1 MVIKAEEGGGKV
13 IQPDLAS
20 KTQLTT
26 DQLYFDVPVT
36 GLLLDT
42 PYAFQFQ
49 WIYEDET
56 RSGWSPGFKLTTAKI
71 PTLTAP
77 KFLNTDLSYFNGQ
90 LIIAWNGQDANGNAY
105 TKAFD
110 RINVYIKDETLIGS
124 PYRLVGF
131 LKSAGT
137 LRVAV
142 PPRAHS
148 VKLTV
153 VSVDGA
159 ESFFSAAQFET
170 PKLIPNTLP
179 TDLSAE
185 WVGSN
190 FKLNW
195 THNPAEEFFSYYRIT
210 LTSTSGN
217 TSKVVEIVPTSGVSA
232 QSYVL
237 SLSQNKAMFGLV
249 QRNISAT
256 IKTVNIYGNEGSPVS
271 FPLSAYVS
279 SLPAATITASPI
291 SNGYSVSYTIPT
303 NANFSKIEIQEVE
316 SSASTAPTTGF
327 ADIFSGSTNPAV
339 VIVPNTNKRWVRARF
354 MDDTEAFGAYGA
366 AVQVEPTSPVVVD
379 NAGPDNVASVTA
391 SSGID
396 TSGYLGF
403 NAYADISWPAVTGG
417 GIRGY
422 RIRFSNDNNTT
433 FSYVDSPGSGT
444 TYRLGGLAIGATY
457 KIAVATYDE
466 YNNTSTSYVA
476 GPDVLV
482 TGTPAVTNY
491 ITGGP
496 FQFGVG
502 VGAPITTTQFA
513 VTNNGLGSYSVNGTQ
528 SATLTLSRGATY
540 TFNINAPGHPFYIQ
554 TSGNGYNA
562 LNVFSSGVSLT
573 SGTRDSG
580 VITFQVPQNAPD
592 TLYYQCQFHASM
604 YGQINIV
611 NSNTGNKGLYFDN
624 SNYWYLNA
632 SDSARLKVGGSNSN
646 YLYWDGATFEVDG
659 NITAR
664 QGTFRGNVSII
675 SGGSLYSGTLTP
687 QGALSGAG
695 YILNNLGLTFNSSTT
710 NGITTINGSTGL
722 FTTASA
728 NIGGWNVNS
737 SSVNKTSNQGT
748 ITLDSSTA
756 QIRASS
762 ANYTAGIA
770 APDLNNEADIV
781 IWAGGPRSTASNFYV
796 TASGTVVMKS
806 AIITGYASADAVNG
820 LAKTDMSNVTTID
833 GGKIT
838 TGIIRNSTQA
848 GPSDGSDYSTSGM
861 AINLNNGTIT
871 AKNFR
876 ISSDGTAI
884 FRGSVFSELS
894 LSAPSITGASIGG
907 SKIVVSS
914 AISASALVAFSD
926 SGLSESTDSSSG
938 GSSVGSSPST
948 TQTAVTIES
957 GKIIAR
963 TSETINNQTLSGQSG
978 VLRLEGENYVELL
991 AGGTQS
997 AMFDTTKSSLT
1008 FTTGLY
1014 LGNPNTSSSGSV
1026 QDHSV
1031 PWITVDAKMR
1041 LRRGAPL
1048 TYPGGTTGAYVRNIY
1063 IKNTTSNPSSTTGNV
1078 GDIMITY

>member
-1 MVIKAEEGGGKV
+1 MADIVKNTGSSNPADIQV
-13 IQPDLAS
+13 IQQPDS
-20 KTQLTT
+20 TK
-26 DQLYFDVPVT
+26 DYFNFKAPN
-36 GLLLDT
+36 LKIDT
-42 PYAFQFQ
+42 PHYITFQ
-49 WIYEDET
+49 WVYSDGT
-56 RSGWSPGFKLTTAKI
+56 TSDFSPKYSFTTANI
-71 PTLTAP
+71 PTLQP
-77 KFLNTDLSYFNGQ
+77 PRFLNTDLTYFNGI
-90 LIIAWNGQDANGNAY
+90 LNITWNGLDAAGQAY
-105 TKAFD
+105 IKAFD
-110 RINVYIKDETLIGS
+110 RINIYVKDETLIGS
-124 PYRLVGF
+124 PYRVVGS

-153 VSVDGA
+153 VAADGS

-170 PKLIPNTLP
+170 PKLIPSSAP
-179 TDLSAE
+179 TAVSGS
-185 WVGSN
+185 WVGTN
-190 FKLNW
+190 FKVVY
-195 THNPAEEFFSYYRIT
+195 THNPAEEFLSYYKVTIT
-210 LTSTSGN
+210 GGGV
-217 TSKVVEIVPTSGVSA
+217 SKVFDVAPVPGSSA
-232 QSYVL
+232 QSFTL
-237 SLSQNKAMFGLV
+237 SLSQNRAAFGVLQTSFTGSV
-249 QRNISAT
+249 SA
-256 IKTVNIYGNEGSPVS
+256 VNIYGNEGTATT
-271 FPLSAYVS
+271 FGASAYVNN
-279 SLPAATITASPI
+279 LPAATIIATAI
-291 SNGYSVSYTIPT
+291 SNGYSVSYTTPT
-303 NANFSKIEIQEVE
+303 DATFDKIEIEEIE
-316 SSASTAPTTGF
+316 SSATTSPTTGF
-327 ADIFSGSTNPAV
+327 TKVFSGSTNPAV

-354 MDDTEAFGAYGA
+354 SDNLGSFAAYGS
-366 AVQVEPTSPVVVD
+366 AVQVEPTSPVIAD
-379 NAGPDNVASVTA
+379 NIGPADVASVSVA
-391 SSGID
+391 SGID

-502 VGAPITTTQFA
+502 IGSPITTTQFT
-513 VTNNGLGSYSVNGTQ
+513 VINNGAGSYSVNGTQ

-540 TFNINAPGHPFYIQ
+540 TFNINATGHPFYIQ
-554 TSGNGYNA
+554 TSGNGYVAN
-562 LNVFSSGVSLT
+562 NVFSTGVTLV
-573 SGTRDSG
+573 SGTRDVG
-580 VITFQVPQNAPD
+580 TITFQVPQNAPNI
-592 TLYYQCQFHASM
+592 LYYQCQFHSSM
-604 YGQINIV
+604 YGQINIID
-611 NSNTGNKGLYFDN
+611 SNTGNKGLYFDN

-632 SDSARLKVGGSNSN
+632 SNSARLKVGGSTSN
-646 YLYWDGATFEVDG
+646 YLEWNGTTFAVDG

-664 QGTFRGNVSII
+664 QGTFSGNVSIA
-675 SGGSLYSGTLTP
+675 SGGSLYSGALTP

-710 NGITTINGSTGL
+710 NGITTIDGSTGL

-728 NIGGWNVNS
+728 NIGGWNVAS
-737 SSVNKTSNQGT
+737 SAISKTSNSGT
-748 ITLDSSTA
+748 VTLDSSNA
-756 QIRASS
+756 QIRLSS
-762 ANYTAGIA
+762 TSYTAGIA
-770 APDLNNEADIV
+770 TPNTNSATDIV
-781 IWAGGPRSTASNFYV
+781 FWSGGSRDTNANFYV
-796 TASGTVVMKS
+796 RADGTVVMKS
-806 AIITGYASADAVNG
+806 AIITGYASANDVAG

-838 TGIIRNSTQA
+838 TGIIRNSTQS
-848 GPSDGSDYSTSGM
+848 GPSDGSDYSTLGM
-861 AINLNNGTIT
+861 AINLNNGTLT

-884 FRGSVFSELS
+884 FRGGVFSELS
-894 LSAPSITGASIGG
+894 LSAPSITGGSIGG
-907 SKIVVSS
+907 SKFVVND
-914 AISASALVAFSD
+914 AITASALTAFSD
-926 SGLSESTDSSSG
+926 SGLSETTDSTSGGLSSG
-938 GSSVGSSPST
+938 STPST
-948 TQTAVTIES
+948 VQTAITIQS

-963 TSETINNQTLSGQSG
+963 TSETINGQTLSGQSG

-1014 LGNPNTSSSGSV
+1014 LGNPNTSSSSSV

-1063 IKNTTSNPSSTTGNV
+1063 IKSTTSNPSSTTGNV

>member
-1 MVIKAEEGGGKV
+1 MVLKANEEGSGKV

-56 RSGWSPGFKLTTAKI
+56 RSGWSPGFRLTTAKI

-90 LIIAWNGQDANGNAY
+90 LIITWNGQDANGQPY

-110 RINVYIKDETLIGS
+110 RVNVYIKDETLIGS

-137 LRVAV
+137 IRVAV

-153 VSVDGA
+153 VSVDGV
-159 ESFFSAAQFET
+159 ESTFSTSQFET

-179 TDLSAE
+179 TGLAPV
-185 WVGSN
+185 WVGTD
-190 FKLNW
+190 FKLPFV
-195 THNPAEEFFSYYRIT
+195 HNPAEEFFGYYKVT
-210 LTSTSGN
+210 LTAGGV
-217 TSKVVEIVPTSGVSA
+217 SKVYDVPAVPGTTA
-232 QSYVL
+232 QSFTL
-237 SLSQNKAMFGLV
+237 SLSQNRAAFGVLQTSFSGSV
-249 QRNISAT
+249 
-256 IKTVNIYGNEGSPVS
+256 KVVNIYGNESAEVPFS
-271 FPLSAYVS
+271 ATAYVNT
-279 SLPAATITASPI
+279 LPSATITATPI
-291 SNGYSVSYTIPT
+291 SNGYSVAYTTPT
-303 NANFSKIEIQEVE
+303 DATFNKIEIEEIE
-316 SSASTAPTTGF
+316 SSDITAPTTGF
-327 ADIFSGSTNPAV
+327 SKVFSGSNNPAI

-354 MDDTEAFGAYGA
+354 MDNLGSFAAYGT

-391 SSGID
+391 VSGID

-466 YNNTSTSYVA
+466 YNNTSSSYVA

-502 VGAPITTTQFA
+502 VGAPITTTQFT
-513 VTNNGLGSYSVNGTQ
+513 VTNNGAGSYSVNGTQ
-528 SATLTLSRGATY
+528 SATLTLSRGVTY
-540 TFNINAPGHPFYIQ
+540 TFNVNASGHPFYIQ
-554 TSGNGYNA
+554 TTGNGYNVS
-562 LNVFSSGVSLT
+562 NVFSSGVSLI

-592 TLYYQCQFHASM
+592 TLYYQCQFHPSM
-604 YGQINIV
+604 YGQINII
-611 NSNTGNKGLYFDN
+611 NSNTGNKGLYFDE

-632 SDSARLKVGGSNSN
+632 SNSARLKVGGSNSN
-646 YLYWDGATFEVDG
+646 YLYWDGATFAVDG

-664 QGTFRGNVSII
+664 QGTFSGNVSIA

-695 YILNNLGLTFNSSTT
+695 YILNNLGLTFNSATT
-710 NGITTINGSTGL
+710 NGITTINASTGL
-722 FTTASA
+722 FTTSSA
-728 NIGGWNVNS
+728 NIGGWNVGS
-737 SSVNKTSNQGT
+737 SSVNKTSNAGT
-748 ITLDSSTA
+748 VTLDSSNA
-756 QIRASS
+756 QIIVSS
-762 ANYTAGIA
+762 SSYTAGIA
-770 APDLNNEADIV
+770 TPDTNAATDI
-781 IWAGGPRSTASNFYV
+781 IFWAGGARNTNANFYV
-796 TASGTVVMKS
+796 RADGTVVMKS
-806 AIITGYASADAVNG
+806 AVITGYASATDVAG

-861 AINLNNGTIT
+861 AVNLNNGTIT
-871 AKNFR
+871 AKQFR
-876 ISSDGTAI
+876 IDSGGNAFFLGTLSAGI
-884 FRGSVFSELS
+884 S
-894 LSAPSITGASIGG
+894 LSSPSITGGTIGAAT
-907 SKIVVSS
+907 ITVSNQITS
-914 AISASALVAFSD
+914 SGLTAYSD
-926 SGLSESTDSSSG
+926 SGLDGDSDANSDGSNAGSG
-938 GSSVGSSPST
+938 SLTLTPT
-948 TQTAVTIES
+948 L
-957 GKIIAR
+957 
-963 TSETINNQTLSGQSG
+963 TLSNGKLSSDTM
-978 VLRLEGENYVELL
+978 LRLESTNSNGYTEIL

-997 AMFDTTKSSLT
+997 AIFSRTKSSLI
-1008 FTTGLY
+1008 FTEGLY
-1014 LGNPNTSSSGSV
+1014 LGDISKSSTSAVQATGIGNTAR
-1026 QDHSV
+1026 V
-1031 PWITVDAKMR
+1031 PWISIDASLR
-1041 LRRGAPL
+1041 LRKGAPL
-1048 TYPGGTTGAYVRNIY
+1048 FYPGGSSGAYVRNIY